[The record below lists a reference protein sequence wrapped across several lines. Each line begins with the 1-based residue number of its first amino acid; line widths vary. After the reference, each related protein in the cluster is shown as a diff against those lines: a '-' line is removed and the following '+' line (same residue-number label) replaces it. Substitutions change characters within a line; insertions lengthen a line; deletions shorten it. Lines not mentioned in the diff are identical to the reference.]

1 MLKAMTQPTNHH
13 YLRSFV
19 AGLFGAIALL
29 LVTLSILVV
38 WANRTLTDTNTYV
51 HTVSPLIQQPQL
63 QNFVADN
70 VAKQL
75 LASVSLPN
83 LSSSLLGSSGAN
95 VPPTELNSKLTSAI
109 NAAVVQTMASPA
121 IDQAWNSTNRSVQAS
136 LVSQIKAGQPVIQL
150 DFGPL
155 VSAVLG
161 QMKQT
166 KLAPLAN
173 QINLSPSS
181 ADVTL
186 KGTPI
191 EKIRQGY
198 RILVVAPF
206 VIVVL
211 TLFFAGLSIWISVH
225 TEDLEANADRRWCLT
240 SLILAILIQ
249 LPVFIK
255 TPTSSPA
262 ASQVALALVHTL
274 LHGLQLAL
282 IVLGLVCIVVAVSSK
297 FYERHRLKR

>member
-1 MLKAMTQPTNHH
+1 MTHH

-29 LVTLSILVV
+29 LVSLSILVV
-38 WANRTLTDTNTYV
+38 WANRTLTETNIYV
-51 HTVSPLIQQPQL
+51 QTVSPLIQQPQL

-70 VAKQL
+70 VSKQL
-75 LASVSLPN
+75 LASVPLPN
-83 LSSSLLGSSGAN
+83 LSSSLLGSNTAN
-95 VPPTELNSKLTSAI
+95 IPPGELNSQLTTAI
-109 NAAVVQTMASPA
+109 DAAVIQIMASPG
-121 IDQAWNSTNRSVQAS
+121 IDQAWNATNRSVQAS
-136 LVSQIKAGQPVIQL
+136 LISQIKTSQPVIQL

-166 KLAPLAN
+166 KLARVAD

-181 ADVTL
+181 AVVTV
-186 KGTPI
+186 KGAPI

-206 VIVVL
+206 VIVFS

-225 TEDLEANADRRWCLT
+225 HIKTLRRMLIDVGVS
-240 SLILAILIQ
+240 SLLLAVLIQ

-255 TPTSSPA
+255 TPSSSPA
-262 ASQVALALVHTL
+262 AGQVAVALVHTL

-282 IVLGLVCIVVAVSSK
+282 IVLGLVCIVIAVSSK
-297 FYERHRLKR
+297 FYERHRLGR